1 MEEEYDAWATNV
13 WRRRRSADVIKDNEN
28 LAGNAITVETERV
41 AEVSGQ
47 PLRDGCR
54 KFIFIGPLIFAVIAT
69 DRICRIISPLASSS

>member
-13 WRRRRSADVIKDNEN
+13 WRRRRRSADVIKDNEN

-54 KFIFIGPLIFAVIAT
+54 KFILPRV
-69 DRICRIISPLASSS
+69 